1 MAKRKS
7 EAEKRLNRLNHNQY
21 SAWIQW
27 RALIDVKT
35 AEWIMQ
41 DSDMRSYIDM
51 YRAGGTAE
59 KMQRELAVESR
70 ERFKRRCFEKWREYY
85 EAIEAQNDARG

>member
-27 RALIDVKT
+27 RALIDAKT

-41 DSDMRSYIDM
+41 DPDMRSYIASC
-51 YRAGGTAE
+51 RAISE
-59 KMQRELAVESR
+59 EERMRRERALSR
-70 ERFKRRCFEKWREYY
+70 EQFKRRRFEKWLGYY